1 MGKSRVQATD
11 HVNLQQVPLI
21 GYEQFPQEMQT
32 YPVSREPVTVQPA
45 NHDNNSTLLDLPN
58 VQTNLPP
65 PLTPQQLNQV
75 STESVD
81 GTAQTARVQEEATR
95 EANMV
100 SNTDNLES
108 IQNIT
113 KVMQQQLMFNSKTAE
128 QGIIQTASLFQEMIK
143 SQEKRDLDPALL
155 TILTFSGEA
164 ADRPKCLDWISRV
177 INVCDQ
183 SGCSFRQELINK
195 SDILVQ
201 NFIRSLG
208 TDYQQRTYRKGS
220 TIFLKHSNDLTC
232 FK

>member
-1 MGKSRVQATD
+1 MQPRGQKGRSVRTTENLQRQDRGFHSESIEHSQNLLRPPTTREKEDDYVLMDNCQARGRLHSEFIEPSQNSLKLMSMGKSRVQATD
-11 HVNLQQVPLI
+11 HVNLQQVPLT

-32 YPVSREPVTVQPA
+32 YPVSREPVMVQPA

-75 STESVD
+75 STESVNSS
-81 GTAQTARVQEEATR
+81 TQTAWVQEEATR

-100 SNTDNLES
+100 SNTDILES

-143 SQEKRDLDPALL
+143 SQEKRDLDP
-155 TILTFSGEA
+155 E
-164 ADRPKCLDWISRV
+164 
-177 INVCDQ
+177 
-183 SGCSFRQELINK
+183 
-195 SDILVQ
+195 
-201 NFIRSLG
+201 
-208 TDYQQRTYRKGS
+208 
-220 TIFLKHSNDLTC
+220 
-232 FK
+232 